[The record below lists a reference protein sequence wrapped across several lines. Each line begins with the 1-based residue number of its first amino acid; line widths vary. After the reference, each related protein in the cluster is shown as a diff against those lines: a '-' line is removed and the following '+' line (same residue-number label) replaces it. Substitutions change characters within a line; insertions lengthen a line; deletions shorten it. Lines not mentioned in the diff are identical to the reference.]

1 VIRGAAD
8 VPGGFVARTDVCVI
22 GSGAGGGVAAAVT
35 AERGR
40 EVVVLEEGPA
50 VGRHQMT
57 QREEEMYPLLYRDG
71 GNQLTEDG
79 GVSVLQGRVVGGS
92 TVVNMADV
100 VGVPPPVL
108 AHWRAAF
115 GVDRYAPERVAEAEA
130 ACRAEIGAN
139 RIQRAQLNRNN
150 ALLVRGGEVLG
161 LRAETMDHNRV
172 GCTGSG
178 YCLVGCAY
186 DAKRSVALTWIP
198 RALRTGRVLVQSE
211 ARVSH
216 LEHDGAGRIVAA
228 VGSLVDTGASRG
240 GAPPRV
246 SRGGAPP
253 RASRGG
259 APPRTAAPLAPFRVE
274 ADRFV
279 LAAGAIH
286 SPLLLGASGL
296 GGRRVGRDLSLQ
308 PQAPVAALFPDEVV
322 AFRGIPQAGYVDL
335 ETATEADGLGGY
347 RLEAVSATPGM
358 SAVTTAL
365 PVEALHG
372 FMTGFRRLAANLC
385 LVPDR
390 PVGRVR
396 ADRRGRPVIRYAL
409 TSEVEARMK
418 AAIATAARCW
428 LAAGAEL
435 VALPFP
441 EAPIVRSE
449 ADLRPLEGYR
459 VRSAATPMISAHPQG
474 TCRMGPDPSRSVVG
488 LDLRVH
494 GTDNLWVVDASVFPT
509 TASSHTQLPV
519 MAFAWLAA
527 SEI

>member
-1 VIRGAAD
+1 MIRGAAE
-8 VPGGFVARTDVCVI
+8 VAGGFVARTEVCVI
-22 GSGAGGGVAAAVT
+22 GSGAGGGVAAAIL
-35 AERGR
+35 AERGF
-40 EVVVLEEGPA
+40 EVLVLEEGPS
-50 VGRHQMT
+50 VGRQQMT
-57 QREEEMYPLLYRDG
+57 QREEQMYPLLYRDG
-71 GNQLTEDG
+71 GTQLTDDG

-100 VGVPPPVL
+100 VGVPPAVL
-108 AHWRAAF
+108 AHWRRGF
-115 GVDRYAPERVAEAEA
+115 GVDRYGPERLAEAEA

-139 RIQRAQLNRNN
+139 RIPRDQLNRNN
-150 ALLVRGGEVLG
+150 ALLVQGGEALG
-161 LRAETMDHNRV
+161 LPTDTMDHNRV

-186 DAKRSVALTWIP
+186 DAKRSAAVTWIP
-198 RALRTGRVLVQSE
+198 RALRTGRVLVQAE

-216 LEHDGAGRIVAA
+216 LERDGERVVAA
-228 VGSLVDTGASRG
+228 VGALVS
-240 GAPPRV
+240 PRSGV
-246 SRGGAPP
+246 A
-253 RASRGG
+253 
-259 APPRTAAPLAPFRVE
+259 LAPFRVE

-279 LAAGAIH
+279 LAAGAVH
-286 SPLLLGASGL
+286 SPLVLLASGL
-296 GGRRVGRDLSLQ
+296 GGRQVGRHLSLQ
-308 PQAPVAALFPDEVV
+308 PQAPVAALFPGEVV

-335 ETATEADGLGGY
+335 ETATEQDGLGGF

-365 PVEALHG
+365 PVEALHR

-396 ADRRGRPVIRYAL
+396 PDRRGRPVIRYAL
-409 TSEVEARMK
+409 TPQVEARMRE
-418 AAIATAARCW
+418 AIRTAARCW
-428 LAAGAEL
+428 LAAGAEI

-449 ADLRPLEGYR
+449 ADLRALDGYR
-459 VRSAATPMISAHPQG
+459 IRSASTPMISAHPQG
-474 TCRMGPDPSRSVVG
+474 TCRMGPDPASSVVG

-494 GTDNLWVVDASVFPT
+494 GAANLWVMDASVFPT
-509 TASSHTQLPV
+509 TSSSHTQLPV